1 MAAEGRRQAHGVEP
15 EEMAQINAEIQALLA
30 ERLPRKMGL
39 KFDWEVWATAMLAR
53 VGGIFDSIT
62 ALVGAGRRA
71 DAEVALRTMYEQV
84 TLFCWIAIDPEKH
97 LREWQENSE
106 SRWRQ
111 FHAEARDRY
120 GFEVISEEEAEELA
134 EGRMRTLEQRSEAI
148 DRYWA
153 KQIEAFEPPA
163 PKKAHKQ
170 PLKSFRGLYTA
181 IYRTTSRVA
190 HAEVDALQP
199 YVYVDE
205 RRKSVTVSAE
215 ERVRFGRAA
224 LAVPLI
230 GFFLLVH
237 HVHFA
242 WPSEELA
249 RSFSVSLLWEP
260 GDGERMA

>member
-1 MAAEGRRQAHGVEP
+1 MV
-15 EEMAQINAEIQALLA
+15 QINAEIQAILA
-30 ERLPRKMGL
+30 ERLPREMSL
-39 KFDWEVWATAMLAR
+39 KFDWEFWATAMLAR

-97 LREWQENSE
+97 LREWRENSE

-120 GFEVISEEEAEELA
+120 GFDVISEEEAEKLA
-134 EGRMRTLEQRSEAI
+134 EGRMRKLEQRSVAV
-148 DRYWA
+148 DRYWSE
-153 KQIEAFEPPA
+153 QIEAFKPP
-163 PKKAHKQ
+163 PSKKAREQ
-170 PLKSFRGLYTA
+170 PIKSFRGLYTA
-181 IYRTTSRVA
+181 IYRTTSRIA

-199 YVYVDE
+199 YIYVDE
-205 RRKSVTVSAE
+205 LQNRVRVTTE
-215 ERVRFGRAA
+215 ERARFGRAV
-224 LAVPLI
+224 LAVPLV

-237 HVHFA
+237 YQHFD

-249 RSFSVSLLWEP
+249 RRLSVSLLWEP
-260 GDGERMA
+260 GNDEIVAGEAARDSRH